1 MKTARS
7 LIAKTSFAAM
17 LAGAVVAGHATTIT
31 LNTTLLEA
39 DSTLTLSQDAL
50 DALSITNT
58 SVSPGGYARDL
69 GPNSSGLSQYS
80 LPITSLSVDVSLFP
94 LSLTLPSAA
103 QVNGSSLTFTDN
115 NNGKAVTFANLSVNF
130 KNDTIYGDFTSAA
143 GTTKQLDLF
152 NFTVTQ
158 PLKFSL
164 TGGISLTEQM
174 GNLAMTSDAVTA
186 FQQGLSLPKA
196 VTLLLPTINFGTID
210 AKIVPWIRSTPLK
223 AVPEPST
230 YAILGVGLAA
240 AGLTLRRRQSA

>member
-1 MKTARS
+1 MAGPTLWTHLTSGIAAFFGKH
-7 LIAKTSFAAM
+7 LIGKPRH
-17 LAGAVVAGHATTIT
+17 GAV
-31 LNTTLLEA
+31 
-39 DSTLTLSQDAL
+39 TLTL
-50 DALSITNT
+50 
-58 SVSPGGYARDL
+58 P
-69 GPNSSGLSQYS
+69 
-80 LPITSLSVDVSLFP
+80 
-94 LSLTLPSAA
+94 
-103 QVNGSSLTFTDN
+103 
-115 NNGKAVTFANLSVNF
+115 NGKAVTFANLSVNF

-210 AKIVPWIRSTPLK
+210 AKIVPGAQVSAAML
-223 AVPEPST
+223 V
-230 YAILGVGLAA
+230 LGLAA
-240 AGLTLRRRQSA
+240 VLVVSNSVVQYGLQRLPANRVSLLMLFEIVIAAVSSWWLATEVLSWKEAAGGLCIVAAGALSGVVHRARPARAGQACEGAAA

>member
-1 MKTARS
+1 MSIWRVEWLRLFRTRRW
-7 LIAKTSFAAM
+7 IA
-17 LAGAVVAGHATTIT
+17 LVAVF
-31 LNTTLLEA
+31 LLLGLTNPLVTKYLGQLLSN
-39 DSTLTLSQDAL
+39 ST
-50 DALSITNT
+50 
-58 SVSPGGYARDL
+58 GGESY
-69 GPNSSGLSQYS
+69 
-80 LPITSLSVDVSLFP
+80 IH
-94 LSLTLPSAA
+94 
-103 QVNGSSLTFTDN
+103 
-115 NNGKAVTFANLSVNF
+115 
-130 KNDTIYGDFTSAA
+130 
-143 GTTKQLDLF
+143 
-152 NFTVTQ
+152 FTVTQ